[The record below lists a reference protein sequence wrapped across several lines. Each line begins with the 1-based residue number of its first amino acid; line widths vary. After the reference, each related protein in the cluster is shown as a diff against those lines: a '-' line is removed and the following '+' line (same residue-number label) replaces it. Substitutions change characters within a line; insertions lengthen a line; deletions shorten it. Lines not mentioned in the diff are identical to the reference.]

1 MMVKTR
7 TVEEVSRRERKLGMY
22 KIIGIE
28 DLTKDDKD
36 YATRIDL
43 RDTNGEV
50 YRSIQRAFDIAGLPH
65 IHRSFNSEFGYP
77 TALIYQ
83 ILDTSVN
90 LKLGLTGYFKVSLEI
105 YNEDKQKRQKTIK
118 YLDDLL
124 K

>member
-1 MMVKTR
+1 MVKTR
-7 TVEEVSRRERKLGMY
+7 TVEEVPRVERKLGMY

-36 YATRIDL
+36 YATRIGLPGDI
-43 RDTNGEV
+43 NGNT
-50 YRSIQRAFDIAGLPH
+50 YRSIQKAFIIAGLPK
-65 IHRSFNSEFGYP
+65 IHESFNSEFGYP
-77 TALIYQ
+77 NVLIYQ

-90 LKLGLTGYFKVSLEI
+90 LKLGAFEVYLEI